1 MRDHKLRLVCK
12 LKDGRTL
19 SGTYPFLV
27 ALARQEH
34 ALTWP
39 QCESA
44 VTEEIQ

>member
-1 MRDHKLRLVCK
+1 MSDYKLRLVCK
-12 LKDGRTL
+12 LKDGRIL
-19 SGTYPFLV
+19 IGTYNYLQ